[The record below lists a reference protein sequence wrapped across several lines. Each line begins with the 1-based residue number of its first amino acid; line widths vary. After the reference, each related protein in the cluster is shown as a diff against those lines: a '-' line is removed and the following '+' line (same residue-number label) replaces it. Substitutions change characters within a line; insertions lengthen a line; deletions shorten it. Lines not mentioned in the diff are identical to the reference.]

1 MSEAVLVSSPAGV
14 PICGEIRLPGDKSV
28 SHRAL
33 MFSAL
38 ADGRSQLSGVLEGE
52 DCQATRRALAAM
64 GVPIERN
71 GDGLYTVSGRGL
83 NGLRKP
89 AEPLDMGNAGTGMR
103 LFCGLLAGQ
112 SFSTTL
118 IGDESLSRR
127 PMDRVADPLNAMG
140 AALSTTNGHAPI
152 CIEPAPNGLQGVDY
166 VLPVASAQ
174 LKSALLIA
182 GLYAD
187 GAVRVTEP
195 GISRDHTERMLSAMG
210 VEITR
215 DDVTVTLR
223 HSKALEPID
232 IEVPSDLS
240 SAAFF
245 LVAASIVPGSELN
258 LRQVGVNPSRDGVL
272 TILDRMGAQIE
283 RLNPRMCGGEPVADL
298 LVRATT
304 LKGIDVPPDLVPLAI
319 DEFPV
324 LFIAAAAA
332 RGKSRFVGLEEL
344 RHKESDRIAAM
355 VAGLRTIG
363 VAVEEGPDWVE
374 IEGGEWRGGHV
385 DSHHDH
391 RIAMAFA
398 VAGATASQPISIAR
412 PENIVTSFPNFSDL
426 GNRVG
431 MALEFVAR

>member
-1 MSEAVLVSSPAGV
+1 M
-14 PICGEIRLPGDKSV
+14 
-28 SHRAL
+28 
-33 MFSAL
+33 
-38 ADGRSQLSGVLEGE
+38 
-52 DCQATRRALAAM
+52 
-64 GVPIERN
+64 
-71 GDGLYTVSGRGL
+71 
-83 NGLRKP
+83 
-89 AEPLDMGNAGTGMR
+89 
-103 LFCGLLAGQ
+103 
-112 SFSTTL
+112 
-118 IGDESLSRR
+118 
-127 PMDRVADPLNAMG
+127 
-140 AALSTTNGHAPI
+140 
-152 CIEPAPNGLQGVDY
+152 
-166 VLPVASAQ
+166 ASAQ

-187 GAVRVTEP
+187 GEVRVTEP

-232 IEVPSDLS
+232 IGVPSDLS

-363 VAVEEGPDWVE
+363 VAVDEGPDWVE

-431 MALEFVAR
+431 MALEFVARGRCQSLRSTGPVDRVKARWRRCSQGRLAGVCWTPVRCTV